1 MAHAGGLTHLQR
13 IAHFAEPYHVRM
25 ACHGPTDLSPINL
38 AATLHFQT
46 SVHNFGLQEY
56 MHHPGEAAE
65 VFDVGYWLEDGMLHV
80 DERPG
85 LGVNFDEDRA
95 ADYPYRRAYL
105 PVARRR
111 DGCVHSW

>member
-1 MAHAGGLTHLQR
+1 MKIEQARTVLTCPGSN
-13 IAHFAEPYHVRM
+13 FPTVR
-25 ACHGPTDLSPINL
+25 
-38 AATLHFQT
+38 
-46 SVHNFGLQEY
+46 
-56 MHHPGEAAE
+56 
-65 VFDVGYWLEDGMLHV
+65 EDGMLHV

-95 ADYPYRRAYL
+95 ADNPYRRAYL

>member
-1 MAHAGGLTHLQR
+1 MTERSG
-13 IAHFAEPYHVRM
+13 I
-25 ACHGPTDLSPINL
+25 
-38 AATLHFQT
+38 
-46 SVHNFGLQEY
+46 QEY